1 MEIDSRCSGRMEEE
15 MSSVVTAT
23 QHSLEIVDRIGGSV
37 DAVGA
42 TERAA
47 SLSKRSIKKDSKAW
61 ALELA
66 LRCCDLTTLEGSDSP
81 GKIRQLA
88 SKAIRPAPGDSSIP
102 SVAALCIYPRLVA
115 VAAET
120 LKGSGV
126 HLASVATS
134 FPSGQATLEARLA
147 EIKQA
152 VADGADEID
161 LVISRGAFLAGDEDT
176 IFEEV
181 AASVEAAGEA
191 HVKTILETGELGS
204 YDRIRRASLIAMAAG
219 SHFIKTS
226 TGKIGESATLPSA
239 LVMAEAIRDFAEL
252 TGREVGL
259 KVAGGIRA
267 SKDTVRYLVI
277 VHETLGDDWL
287 TPDRFR
293 IGASS
298 VVNDILMQIDFL
310 RTGRYSDPDRYTLD

>member
-1 MEIDSRCSGRMEEE
+1 
-15 MSSVVTAT
+15 MSSVATAT

-61 ALELA
+61 ALDLA

-102 SVAALCIYPRLVA
+102 SVAALCVYPRLVA

-161 LVISRGAFLAGDEDT
+161 IVISRGAFLAGDEDT

>member
-1 MEIDSRCSGRMEEE
+1 

>member
-1 MEIDSRCSGRMEEE
+1 MAT
-15 MSSVVTAT
+15 VT
-23 QHSLEIVDRIGGSV
+23 QHPLELVDRIGGAV

-47 SLSKRSIKKDSKAW
+47 SLSKRSIKKDSKMW
-61 ALELA
+61 ALDLA
-66 LRCCDLTTLEGSDSP
+66 LSCCDLTTLEGSDTP

-88 SKAIRPAPGDSSIP
+88 SKAIRPAPGDPSIP
-102 SVAALCIYPRLVA
+102 SVAALCIYPRLVP
-115 VAAET
+115 VAAEA
-120 LKGSGV
+120 LRGSGV
-126 HLASVATS
+126 HLASVATA
-134 FPSGQATLEARLA
+134 FPSGQAPLEMRLE
-147 EIKQA
+147 EIRRA

-161 LVISRGAFLAGDEDT
+161 IVISRGAFLAGDEVA
-176 IFEEV
+176 IYEEV
-181 AASVEAAGEA
+181 AASVESAGDA
-191 HVKTILETGELGS
+191 HVKTILEAGELGS

-239 LVMAEAIRDFAEL
+239 LVMAEAIRDFAEF
-252 TGREVGL
+252 TGQVVGL

-267 SKDTVRYLVI
+267 SKDTIRYLVI
-277 VHETLGDDWL
+277 IHETLGDEWL
-287 TPDRFR
+287 DPDRFR

-298 VVNDILMQIDFL
+298 VVNDLLMQIDFL